1 MHVEQLAAAVDL
13 LKNARHVVALTGAG
27 ISTRSGIPDFRSPH
41 SGLWQ
46 QVNSADVA
54 SLQGFKHHPERFYA
68 WIRPLAQ
75 TILAAQPNPAHFAL
89 ARMEAAGRLSSVITQ
104 NIDMLHSRAGSRV
117 VHELHGHFRE
127 MTCIYCF
134 AVFPAEDH
142 IRRFIVS
149 AQIPTC
155 PHCGHTLKPN
165 VILFGEQLPAR
176 ALLAARREAQRCDA
190 MLVLGSSL
198 EVFPAADLPMI
209 AQHAGAVLIFVNLME
224 TALDPIAN
232 AVIHADV
239 VDVLPLL
246 ADAIESEQSR

>member
-1 MHVEQLAAAVDL
+1 MHVEQLAAAIDL

-27 ISTRSGIPDFRSPH
+27 ISTHSGIPDFRSPD

-46 QVNSADVA
+46 QANSADVA

-68 WIRPLAQ
+68 WISSLAQ
-75 TILAAQPNPAHFAL
+75 TILDAQPNPAHIAL
-89 ARMEAAGRLSSVITQ
+89 ARLEAAGKLNCVITQ
-104 NIDMLHSRAGSRV
+104 NIDMLHTRAGSQV

-134 AVFPAEDH
+134 TVYPAEDY
-142 IRRFIVS
+142 IRRFIESNQV
-149 AQIPTC
+149 PTC

-190 MLVLGSSL
+190 MLVAGSSL
-198 EVFPAADLPMI
+198 EVFPAADLPVI
-209 AQHAGAVLIFVNLME
+209 ARRAGAVLIFINLMD
-224 TALDPIAN
+224 TALDPIAG

-246 ADAIESEQSR
+246 ADALESEQSR